1 MAECEMLIKKRKK
14 YKTVK
19 TLYGLLV
26 NSSIV
31 GNSTVI
37 VLSAISVP
45 PLFVLCLS
53 AVNTITTGVS
63 VKFNL
68 GDLKT
73 KISDNIQKLNI
84 IKDKLEYVVSCNGNL
99 TK

>member
-1 MAECEMLIKKRKK
+1 MGYL
-14 YKTVK
+14 
-19 TLYGLLV
+19 LLV
-26 NSSIV
+26 TLSIV

-45 PLFVLCLS
+45 PLVVLCLS

-73 KISDNIQKLNI
+73 KISDNIRKLNI

-99 TK
+99 SKDESDAILYEFRKL

>member
-1 MAECEMLIKKRKK
+1 
-14 YKTVK
+14 
-19 TLYGLLV
+19 
-26 NSSIV
+26 V

-45 PLFVLCLS
+45 PLVVLCLS
-53 AVNTITTGVS
+53 AFNTITTGIS

-68 GDLKT
+68 RDLKT
-73 KISDNIQKLNI
+73 EISDNSRKLNI

-99 TK
+99 SKDESDAILYEFCK

>member
-1 MAECEMLIKKRKK
+1 
-14 YKTVK
+14 
-19 TLYGLLV
+19 
-26 NSSIV
+26 
-31 GNSTVI
+31 VI
-37 VLSAISVP
+37 VISAISVP
-45 PLFVLCLS
+45 PLVVLCLS

-73 KISDNIQKLNI
+73 KISDNIRKLNI

-99 TK
+99 SKDESDAILYEFRKL